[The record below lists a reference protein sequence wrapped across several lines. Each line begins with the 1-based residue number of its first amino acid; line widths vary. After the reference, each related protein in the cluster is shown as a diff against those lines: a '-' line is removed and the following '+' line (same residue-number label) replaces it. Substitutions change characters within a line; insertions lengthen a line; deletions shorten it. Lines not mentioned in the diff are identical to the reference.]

1 MAGGREKII
10 PVLTIKKQEVVPIP
24 VDTTPKADLSG
35 LKKIKKVDPKKKK
48 RRFVSSGSFQS
59 TPSNVNYNAISDA
72 ISKSV

>member
-1 MAGGREKII
+1 MAGGIKKIM
-10 PVLTIKKQEVVPIP
+10 PVLTIKKQGVVNLP

-48 RRFVSSGSFQS
+48 RRFSSGGSFQS

-72 ISKSV
+72 ISKSM